1 MPTPSKSIL
10 FFPRGTGTK
19 RNGELTGVGRG
30 HVMRCIALAH
40 HIKRLSLKTEIMFA
54 ACAEELEIAKKQGFK
69 TTRIPAVGYNTD
81 LSEEIKRVE
90 FEVKLLKVLNPDVV
104 VSDTHS
110 PAILASRFQNI
121 PCTGI
126 FNLPVVTPF
135 PLVALLANNII
146 IADIKENLQVP
157 NFLKEKIEKIHFTGP
172 ILSEEV
178 LKFRHKETTRRSLK
192 IGKDE
197 TFITAYLGRN
207 FTDTTSL
214 LINITKAFSR
224 IKRNNP
230 HARMLIVGDGLCAQA
245 NMEQEDMKIK
255 EYVPSLIRYI
265 GASDIF
271 ITRGFVSAMEM
282 AALGIPGITIPV
294 RGDWEH
300 ECAAKRLERLN
311 IACLMPTDQLTP
323 QNFANKISSLLA
335 YEKLRKTMSEAGKRL
350 VDGRGAERAARIV
363 MSLL

>member
-1 MPTPSKSIL
+1 
-10 FFPRGTGTK
+10 
-19 RNGELTGVGRG
+19 
-30 HVMRCIALAH
+30 MRCTALARQ
-40 HIKRLSLKTEIMFA
+40 IKRLNPKTEIMFA

-69 TTRIPAVGYNTD
+69 TTKIPAVGYNSD

-90 FEVKLLKVLNPDVV
+90 FEVKLLNVLNPHVV

-178 LKFRHKETTRRSLK
+178 LKFQHKETTRRSLK

-207 FTDTTSL
+207 FTDSTSL

-224 IKRNNP
+224 IKQNNP

-245 NMEQEDMKIK
+245 NTEQEDIKIK

-282 AALGIPGITIPV
+282 AALGIPGITIPT
-294 RGDWEH
+294 RGEPEH
-300 ECAAKRLERLN
+300 EFAAKRLEKLG
-311 IACLMPTDQLTP
+311 IACLMPSDQLNP
-323 QNFANKISSLLA
+323 QNLANTTLSLLA
-335 YEKLRKTMSEAGKRL
+335 NERLKKSMSEAGKRL
-350 VDGRGAERAARIV
+350 VDGKGAETAAQVV